1 MRIALLTLP
10 LLLVVACG
18 GEPVKLA
25 EQAEKLTI
33 EAPKSKGAQR
43 YVVDQTS
50 GKLGFDMEAPV
61 EKIRGRVPP
70 AALSGEL
77 FIDAGDITKATG
89 LIHVD
94 LRELEL
100 FQRQATAE
108 GQPFGDESKNETQ
121 NQHARAWLEI
131 SPDTPADQLAKN
143 ALIEFSL
150 REIKDVSA
158 TNLDKLTGQ
167 ARKVT
172 FTATGEFLLH
182 QRKASKSVKLEAT
195 FAFTGDR
202 PTAVTVKSLEPLRIG
217 LDEYDVRPREGFSKL
232 AAKTLQ
238 ALAPKVA
245 QAAEVNL
252 EFTAKLA
259 PDAKPTMK
267 SAAEGAKPAVS
278 SDPAAAATPPTDAKA
293 AAVTPPT
300 DAKAPAATPP
310 TDAKAAAN
318 AGY

>member
-1 MRIALLTLP
+1 MRQALLPLP
-10 LLLVVACG
+10 FLLVLACG

-43 YVVDQTS
+43 YAIDGTT

-70 AALSGEL
+70 SALSGEL
-77 FIDAGDITKATG
+77 FVDTSDITKTTG
-89 LIHVD
+89 LVHVD

-100 FQRQATAE
+100 FQRQAPAE
-108 GQPFGDESKNETQ
+108 GQPFGEETKNDTQ
-121 NQHARAWLEI
+121 NQHARQWLEI
-131 SPDTPADQLAKN
+131 SPDTPDDVLKKN

-150 REIKDVSA
+150 RNITDASV
-158 TNLDKLTGQ
+158 TNLEKLTGPE
-167 ARKVT
+167 RKVT

-182 QRKASKSVKLEAT
+182 QRKAQKSVKLEAT
-195 FAFTGDR
+195 FGFAGDQ
-202 PTAVTVKSLEPLRIG
+202 PTSVTVKSLEPLEIG

-238 ALAPKVA
+238 ALSPKVA
-245 QAAEVNL
+245 SAASVSL
-252 EFTAKLA
+252 EFTAKLT

-267 SAAEGAKPAVS
+267 SADYAAAPAVAS
-278 SDPAAAATPPTDAKA
+278 EPAPAGAAPVGAPADIKA
-293 AAVTPPT
+293 
-300 DAKAPAATPP
+300 APAAP
-310 TDAKAAAN
+310 AK
-318 AGY
+318 GD

>member
-1 MRIALLTLP
+1 MRIALSSLP
-10 LLLVVACG
+10 LLLVVVACG

-77 FIDAGDITKATG
+77 FVDAADITRTTG
-89 LIHVD
+89 LVHVD
-94 LRELEL
+94 LKELEL

-108 GQPFGDESKNETQ
+108 GQPFGDEVKNDTQ

-150 REIKDVSA
+150 SEITDASA
-158 TNLDKLTGQ
+158 TDLGKLTG
-167 ARKVT
+167 AERKVT
-172 FTATGEFLLH
+172 FTASGDFLLH
-182 QRKASKSVKLEAT
+182 QRKARKSVKLEAT
-195 FAFTGDR
+195 FAFTGDQ
-202 PTAVTVKSLEPLRIG
+202 PTSVTVKSLEPLEIG

-238 ALAPKVA
+238 TLSPKVA
-245 QAAEVNL
+245 KAAEVNL

-259 PDAKPTMK
+259 PDTKPTMK
-267 SAAEGAKPAVS
+267 SAAEGAAPAVP
-278 SDPAAAATPPTDAKA
+278 SDPAAAAATPPTDAKA
-293 AAVTPPT
+293 P
-300 DAKAPAATPP
+300 AKA
-310 TDAKAAAN
+310 
-318 AGY
+318 GY